1 MIMQTLPDSSG
12 SDHAESGRRFAGV
25 GVSPGRVIGSI
36 LRMPQAVR
44 EPAAGERLAAGM
56 SPEEASAAL
65 RVAAKAVQADLSDR
79 SLGASGAGRE
89 VLEATALMANDPML
103 ITAADKLISNG
114 ASAERAIWDS
124 AASVAEMLHNLGGY
138 MAERATDVLD
148 VRRRIVAELRGVA
161 APGIPYSDTPFILVG
176 EDLAPA
182 DTATLDPATV
192 LALVTSSGGP
202 QSHTAIIAR
211 ALGLPAVVAAV
222 GVDGLADGTQVFVDG
237 AAGTILVDPGAD
249 EAALAAAWEATSAA
263 LAVFDGTGRLAD
275 GHLVP
280 LLSNVGGAQDAVKA
294 AAAGAQGVG
303 LLRTEFCFLERNVEP
318 TLDEQVDAYRG
329 VFDAFPGK
337 KVVIRTLDAGADKP
351 LPFLTDASEPNP
363 ALGVRGYRTDF
374 TSPGVLVR
382 QLQAIMRAAD
392 GSEADVWVMAPMI
405 STAEEAEH
413 FAGLCTTAGLPTSGV
428 MVEVP
433 SAALTAASILEHVDF
448 VSLGT
453 NDLTQYAMA
462 ADRQLGPLAA
472 LNTPWQPAVLQL
484 IRLTV
489 AGSRDEGNDKP
500 VGVCGEAAADPAL
513 AVVLVG
519 LGVSTLSMTARALA
533 GVAAVLASV
542 TLAEAQQLAALALSA
557 HSATDARRIVRDKLP
572 ILDQLGL

>member
-1 MIMQTLPDSSG
+1 MQTLSGSSG
-12 SDHAESGRRFAGV
+12 TKQTPAGRFAGV
-25 GVSPGRVIGSI
+25 GVSPGRVIGPI
-36 LRMPQAVR
+36 LLMPQAVP
-44 EPAAGERLAAGM
+44 EPAVGERLAEGT

-65 RVAAKAVQADLSDR
+65 RAAAQAVQINLTAR
-79 SLGASGAGRE
+79 SAGAAGAGRE

-103 ITAADKLISNG
+103 IKAAVKLITNG
-114 ASAERAIWDS
+114 ASAERAIWEA

-148 VRRRIVAELRGVA
+148 VRRRIVAELRGVP

-182 DTATLDPATV
+182 DTATLDPAKV
-192 LALVTSSGGP
+192 LALLTSSGGP

-222 GVDGLADGTQVFVDG
+222 GVDGLTDGTEVFIDG
-237 AAGTILVDPGAD
+237 AAGTIIVDPGAN
-249 EAALAAAWEATSAA
+249 EVALAAAWKTTSAA

-280 LLSNVGGAQDAVKA
+280 LLSNVGGAPDAVKA

-303 LLRTEFCFLERNVEP
+303 LLRTEFCFLERDTEP
-318 TLDEQVDAYRG
+318 TLLEQVAAYRG
-329 VFDAFPGK
+329 VFDAFPGE

-374 TSPGVLVR
+374 TSPGVLAR
-382 QLQAIMRAAD
+382 QLEAIAQAAD

-413 FAGLCTTAGLPTSGV
+413 FAGLCSAAGLKTPGV
-428 MVEVP
+428 MIEVP
-433 SAALTAASILEHVDF
+433 SAALTAASILRYVDF

-489 AGSRDEGNDKP
+489 AGSRDEGHNKP

-519 LGVSTLSMTARALA
+519 LGVSTLSMTARALSA
-533 GVAAVLASV
+533 VAAVLDSV
-542 TLAEAQQLAALALSA
+542 TLPEAQQLAELALTA
-557 HSATDARRIVRDKLP
+557 HSAADARRIVRDKLP